1 MARLELQG
9 VSKSYG
15 GTAAVRDVDLV
26 VEDNEF
32 FCIFGPPSCGKT
44 TLLKLWLGLRQPD
57 RGRVLIDGRDM
68 AGILPGARNLAMVFQ
83 NLALFP
89 HMSAREN
96 IAFPLRERGAP
107 AAEIERRVADAAR
120 RLHIEPLLA
129 KLPAQLSGGERQRV
143 AIGRTLVRDPCAFL
157 MDEPIAAL
165 DARLREEVRVELK
178 RLQREL
184 SHTLVYVT
192 HDQEE
197 AMSIA
202 DRMAIMREGRI
213 VQTGTPDEIYN
224 SPADRYVATLV
235 GSPPMNVVAGVLAGG
250 RFRAADGRIDLALT
264 AEVAAGSVELGIRP
278 EDLQIVMS
286 PAGVGAAEAGD
297 IRGEVQVIEP
307 LGAFTIVDVMV
318 GKVLLRVD
326 APGQPELLPDQPVA
340 LRLKADACHLFHPA
354 DGRTIWPKA

>member
-96 IAFPLRERGAP
+96 IAFPLRERGATP
-107 AAEIERRVADAAR
+107 AEIERRVADAAA
-120 RLHIEPLLA
+120 RLHITALLH
-129 KLPAQLSGGERQRV
+129 KPPAQLSGGERQRV
-143 AIGRTLVRDPCAFL
+143 AIGRTLVRDPSAFL

-165 DARLREEVRVELK
+165 DARLREEMRVELK

-184 SHTLVYVT
+184 NHTLVYVT

-202 DRMAIMREGRI
+202 DRMAIMREGCI

-224 SPADRYVATLV
+224 APVDRYVATLV
-235 GSPPMNVVAGVLAGG
+235 GSPPMNVVPGHLAGG
-250 RFRAADGRIDLALT
+250 RFRGAEGRIDLVLPVTLPEGAL
-264 AEVAAGSVELGIRP
+264 ELGIRP
-278 EDLQIVMS
+278 EDLRLV
-286 PAGVGAAEAGD
+286 AGD
-297 IRGEVQVIEP
+297 PAPGDISGQVQVVEP
-307 LGAFTIVDVMV
+307 LGAFAIIDVAV
-318 GKVLLRVD
+318 GPVLLRID
-326 APGQPELLPDQPVA
+326 APGQPNLRPDQ
-340 LRLKADACHLFHPA
+340 
-354 DGRTIWPKA
+354 I